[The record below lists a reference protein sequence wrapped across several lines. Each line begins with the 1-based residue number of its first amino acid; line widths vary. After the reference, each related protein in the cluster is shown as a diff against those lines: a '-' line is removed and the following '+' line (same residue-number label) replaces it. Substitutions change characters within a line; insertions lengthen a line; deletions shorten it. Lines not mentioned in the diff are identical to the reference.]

1 MATIKTVNY
10 NGNTIEENENKYQ
23 REDRDSLSMAALVKP
38 SRNESVGP
46 GRGRRS
52 VGCKRK
58 EGEAL
63 QEAFHKYHHSVLTT
77 TL

>member
-1 MATIKTVNY
+1 MKEWPD
-10 NGNTIEENENKYQ
+10 EENENKYQ

-58 EGEAL
+58 EGEA
-63 QEAFHKYHHSVLTT
+63 S
-77 TL
+77 